1 MPTKRATSPRSIVE
15 KARAGRA
22 LEMRLAGHTFERIA
36 RDLGYKDRTGA
47 YHAVSRSLKATIRE
61 PADALRKVECERLDK
76 MQAVLW
82 PKVEAGDLL
91 AMRQCLSVMERRA
104 KLLGLDAPVRKTI
117 DVVTHDA
124 FSKAMEE
131 LEGEIAAL
139 EASGQA
145 AG

>member
-1 MPTKRATSPRSIVE
+1 
-15 KARAGRA
+15 
-22 LEMRLAGHTFERIA
+22 
-36 RDLGYKDRTGA
+36 
-47 YHAVSRSLKATIRE
+47 
-61 PADALRKVECERLDK
+61 
-76 MQAVLW
+76 
-82 PKVEAGDLL
+82 
-91 AMRQCLSVMERRA
+91 MRQCLSVMERRA